1 MVLAVQKAVE
11 TLVSLLRFVLT
22 LAMPLPRQ
30 YGTLVFI
37 TFAAIVV
44 ATACFGYYMLR
55 VARARTRAP
64 LDGDGFKSDGEVGVA
79 MSAGGRAVVMTEADF
94 GEKQQLNRNNGEQER
109 ELPVPVPAVG
119 DLRQTQEAINSS
131 KPVIMRSG
139 AGAVE
144 TGDRNESA
152 LRDSGTAVE
161 SPRATD
167 PLELPDRPDP
177 EAAPA
182 ASSPEADQQQPPQS
196 EREPLFQTAS
206 DAAQR

>member
-37 TFAAIVV
+37 TFAAIVA

-55 VARARTRAP
+55 VARAP
-64 LDGDGFKSDGEVGVA
+64 LDGDGLKSDGEVGVA
-79 MSAGGRAVVMTEADF
+79 MSADGRAVVMAEADY

-109 ELPVPVPAVG
+109 ELPVPAPVVG
-119 DLRQTQEAINSS
+119 HLGQTQEAINSS
-131 KPVIMRSG
+131 KPVVMRSG

-167 PLELPDRPDP
+167 PLELPDP

-182 ASSPEADQQQPPQS
+182 ASSPEADQQEPQS
-196 EREPLFQTAS
+196 EREPLFETAS